1 MSIEQVLVSLIVVFA
16 SVISIALAVTHKYI
30 QMIYKGINYLSF
42 GVLSLIIGY
51 IFYTGVFFDNQI
63 LIFFVGNGVFIFGT
77 YLVYKGINMFFERK
91 VSYKRMH
98 LVLGIGGF
106 IGALAFILNL
116 SIIIR
121 QNVVAILITYVVTEI
136 FVSLY
141 RSNSDKRNNFSK
153 PIYLFASVFI
163 LFMLTRFYMINLSLT
178 LDTIPNQTITYFM
191 LANIIAGVLFVVM
204 GFMLSIIINVR
215 AIGDLK
221 SERQAMEKVYLTD
234 YLTGLPNRLGL
245 EDYMTKLTVKKEVF
259 AVVFIDLDDFKQ
271 VNDRYGH
278 IVGDKVIQKF
288 SKMMID
294 LMDDSIFTSRY
305 GGDEFIAIYSGFEN
319 DANFKEIIEEKIK
332 TMGAKIVLDEKI
344 FDLTLS
350 VGVAMYPRDGKS
362 IHELIRKADSALV
375 NVKNL
380 GKNSTAFYDEITEKK
395 PLHS

>member
-1 MSIEQVLVSLIVVFA
+1 MSIEQVLVSLIAVFA

-42 GVLSLIIGY
+42 GVLSLVVGY
-51 IFYTGVFFDNQI
+51 IFYTGVFFDNEI
-63 LIFFVGNGVFIFGT
+63 LIFFIGNGVFIFGT
-77 YLVYKGINMFFERK
+77 YLIYKGINMFFEREI
-91 VSYKRMH
+91 SLTRMH

-106 IGALAFILNL
+106 LGALVFALNL
-116 SIIIR
+116 DVTIR
-121 QNVVAILITYVVTEI
+121 QNIVAILVTFVVIEI
-136 FVSLY
+136 FLALY
-141 RSNSDKRNNFSK
+141 KSNSNKNSSISK
-153 PIYLFASVFI
+153 PISLFVTVFI
-163 LFMLTRFYMINLSLT
+163 IFMCIRIYMINIRLSLN
-178 LDTIPNQTITYFM
+178 TIPNQTITYYM

-215 AIGDLK
+215 AIDDLK
-221 SERQAMEKVYLTD
+221 AQRQAMEKVYLTD

-245 EDYMTKLTVKKEVF
+245 EDYMTKLTLKAEVF

-278 IVGDKVIQKF
+278 IIGDKVIQKF
-288 SKMMID
+288 SKMMLD

-319 DANFKEIIEEKIK
+319 DANFKLIIEDKIK
-332 TMGAKIVLDEKI
+332 MMGSKIVLDEVI
-344 FDLTLS
+344 FDLTIS

-375 NVKNL
+375 NVKTS
-380 GKNSTAFYDEITEKK
+380 GKNSTGFYDESLEKK
-395 PLHS
+395 SLYS